1 MTVPVTVLM
10 SVYNGERWLHE
21 SIPSILNQSFDN
33 FEFVIVNDGSTD
45 GTLEIINEY
54 GRKDK
59 RIRLVD
65 KPNTGLVDSLNSGLR
80 ISNGEWIARM
90 DADDL
95 SAPNRLNEQYRY
107 VNEDSSLVLLG
118 SGLKIIDQYS
128 QVGKT
133 YCYPSGHDQLK
144 TRLLGLQA
152 FFAHSSAFY
161 SIRAVQQAGGYRA
174 RIRRAQDIDLW
185 LRLME
190 LGRLGCHPDP
200 LVSIRKHTEQVSNES
215 GGKRQ
220 TQDAFVGLCS
230 YLIRSRNKVDPVEQI
245 CSDEQFNNFRQH
257 IVIGLEQDGIYDY
270 QSLVVAVKS
279 IVNKRTIP
287 GFMSLIPM
295 ILSKPNMFIRY
306 FIAGLHQRELA
317 QRLADDWIERGPKCA
332 A

>member
-1 MTVPVTVLM
+1 M

-21 SIPSILNQSFDN
+21 SIPSILNQSLDN

-59 RIRLVD
+59 RILLVD

-80 ISNGEWIARM
+80 VSNGEWIARM

-95 SAPNRLNEQYRY
+95 SGPNRLNEQYRY
-107 VNEDSSLVLLG
+107 VSEDSSLVLLG
-118 SGLKIIDQYS
+118 SGLNIIDQHS

-133 YCYPSGHDQLK
+133 YSYPADHDQLK
-144 TRLLGLQA
+144 ARLLGLQA

-161 SIRAVQQAGGYRA
+161 STRAVQQAGGYRA

-190 LGRLGCHPDP
+190 LGRMGCHPDP

-220 TQDAFVGLCS
+220 AQDAFVALCS
-230 YLIRSRNKVDPVEQI
+230 YLIRSHNKVDPVEQM
-245 CSDEQFNNFRQH
+245 CNDEQFDNFRQH
-257 IVIGLEQDGIYDY
+257 IVLGLEQDGIYDY
-270 QSLVVAVKS
+270 QSFVTAVRN

-287 GFMSLIPM
+287 GFMALIPM
-295 ILSKPNMFIRY
+295 MLSKPNMFIRY
-306 FIAGLHQRELA
+306 FKAASHHRRLA
-317 QRLADDWIERGPKCA
+317 QRLANDWMEKAPKCA